1 MFVCLFVC
9 CLRLCLQEP
18 FFNRIKTSFITL
30 RIFLRVC
37 VNVKLTPLESMEKL
51 LYVNTDDDLVYIL
64 PVLSD
69 SVRFPRSIPTAHV
82 SNQG

>member
-1 MFVCLFVC
+1 
-9 CLRLCLQEP
+9 
-18 FFNRIKTSFITL
+18 
-30 RIFLRVC
+30 
-37 VNVKLTPLESMEKL
+37 MEKL